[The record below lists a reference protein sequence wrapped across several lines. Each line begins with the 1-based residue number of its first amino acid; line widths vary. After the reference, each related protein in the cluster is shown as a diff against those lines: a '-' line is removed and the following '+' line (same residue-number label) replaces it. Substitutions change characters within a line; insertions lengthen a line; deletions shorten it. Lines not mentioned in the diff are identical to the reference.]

1 MKEEIQETVKNLCK
15 WATNDSWNM
24 LFPELKSTARQ
35 TLELLD
41 MLADKYNKLTRAS
54 SAMAQT
60 AMEQV
65 LELLK
70 AKQECEYWKIRYQ
83 TLEESMR
90 LILDDAQRSTD
101 EMEEHR

>member
-1 MKEEIQETVKNLCK
+1 MENLFK
-15 WATNDSWNM
+15 WSTDNSWDM
-24 LFPELKSTARQ
+24 LFPELRSTARQ

-41 MLADKYNKLTRAS
+41 MLTNKYNKLKRAS

-83 TLEESMR
+83 TAEESMR

-101 EMEEHR
+101 EMEEHQ